1 VLDCTAL
8 RSPSSTNALTWGYL
22 GTSFESGLKRTREG
36 AQANPFRPDFGIT
49 HPATAGATNGKQVT
63 GTNESDAP
71 RPIRMVPVMGGRDGR
86 PGASQPWVETKVLVV
101 MGTRPEVIK
110 LAPVVRAL
118 EQDAALSV
126 ELCVVAQQGEILDQA
141 LDEWQL
147 APDHR
152 IELPEDRR
160 LAAML
165 GAMLSQLADVIE
177 RTRPAMVVVE
187 GDTTTN
193 LAASLAAFY
202 AGVPVAHVEAG
213 LRSGDIRQPFPEE
226 MHRILVDRLASVH
239 YAPTVGARQNLLDEH
254 HRNPADV
261 VVVGNTVVDA
271 LLATLQEEGPASDVA
286 NHRKVLLVTAHRR
299 ENFGA
304 GIAAICEAIRQ
315 LLAQR
320 DDLEVVFVLHTNP
333 HAFRPV
339 QRLLGNL
346 DRVELIPPQPYRKFV
361 RLLGRADVILTDSG
375 GIQEEAPYLGKPV
388 IVTREVT
395 ERPEA
400 SQAGAASIIG
410 TDTRAI
416 VDAVNSILDDEVL
429 RETMSRRIAPYG
441 DGHSAMRI
449 QRDLAARLLPLER
462 QAAMASDQ
470 LPEFDDAPA
479 PAGMAVFGA
488 EIAS

>member
-1 VLDCTAL
+1 MTGANDSAAPHTIRIVP
-8 RSPSSTNALTWGYL
+8 RL
-22 GTSFESGLKRTREG
+22 GG
-36 AQANPFRPDFGIT
+36 
-49 HPATAGATNGKQVT
+49 
-63 GTNESDAP
+63 
-71 RPIRMVPVMGGRDGR
+71 DGR
-86 PGASQPWVETKVLVV
+86 PAVTQPWQQTTVLVV

-118 EQDAALSV
+118 EQDATLSV
-126 ELCVVAQQGEILDQA
+126 AVCVVAQQGEILEQA
-141 LDEWQL
+141 LDEWQI

-152 IELPEDRR
+152 VELPGSDRR

-165 GAMLSQLADVIE
+165 GAMLPRLADVIE
-177 RTRPAMVVVE
+177 RTRPAMVIVQ

-213 LRSGDIRQPFPEE
+213 LRSGDVRQPFPEE
-226 MHRILVDRLASVH
+226 MHRVLVDRIASVH
-239 YAPTVGARQNLLDEH
+239 YAPTMGARQNLLDEH

-271 LLATLQEEGPASDVA
+271 LLATLLENGAAPEAASQ
-286 NHRKVLLVTAHRR
+286 RQLLLVTAHRR
-299 ENFGA
+299 ENFGG

-320 DDLEVVFVLHTNP
+320 ADLEVVFVLHTNP
-333 HAFRPV
+333 QAFRPV
-339 QRLLGNL
+339 QRLLGSL

-361 RLLGRADVILTDSG
+361 RLLARADVVLTDSG

-410 TDTRAI
+410 TDTQAI
-416 VDAVNSILDDEVL
+416 VDAVSSILDDEVL
-429 RETMSRRIAPYG
+429 RATMSRRIAPYG
-441 DGHSAMRI
+441 DGHSAKRI
-449 QRDLAARLLPLER
+449 QRDLAARLQPQER
-462 QAAMASDQ
+462 AAAGTAHEQ
-470 LPEFDDAPA
+470 LPEFDDAPE
-479 PAGMAVFGA
+479 PAAIAVFGS

>member
-1 VLDCTAL
+1 MT
-8 RSPSSTNALTWGYL
+8 
-22 GTSFESGLKRTREG
+22 G
-36 AQANPFRPDFGIT
+36 A
-49 HPATAGATNGKQVT
+49 
-63 GTNESDAP
+63 NESAAP
-71 RPIRMVPVMGGRDGR
+71 HTIRIVPRVGGSDGR
-86 PGASQPWVETKVLVV
+86 PVVSQPWQKTTVLVV

-118 EQDAALSV
+118 EQDATLSV
-126 ELCVVAQQGEILDQA
+126 EVCVVAQQGEILDQA
-141 LDEWQL
+141 LDEWQI
-147 APDHR
+147 APDHHVD
-152 IELPEDRR
+152 LPGSDRR

-165 GAMLSQLADVIE
+165 GAMLPRLADVIE
-177 RTRPAMVVVE
+177 QTRPAMVVVQ

-213 LRSGDIRQPFPEE
+213 LRSGDVRQPFPEE
-226 MHRILVDRLASVH
+226 MHRVLVDRIASVH
-239 YAPTVGARQNLLDEH
+239 YAPTIGARQNLLDEH

-271 LLATLQEEGPASDVA
+271 LLATLLENGAAPEVA
-286 NHRKVLLVTAHRR
+286 KERQLLLVTAHRR

-315 LLAQR
+315 LLAKR
-320 DDLEVVFVLHTNP
+320 ADLEVVFVLHTNP
-333 HAFRPV
+333 QAFRPV
-339 QRLLGNL
+339 QRLLGSL

-361 RLLGRADVILTDSG
+361 RLLARADVVLTDSG

-410 TDTRAI
+410 TDTQAI
-416 VDAVNSILDDEVL
+416 VDAVSSILDDEVL
-429 RETMSRRIAPYG
+429 RATMSRRIAPYG
-441 DGHSAMRI
+441 DGHSAKRI
-449 QRDLAARLLPLER
+449 QRDLAARLQPQER
-462 QAAMASDQ
+462 QASGTAPAQ
-470 LPEFDDAPA
+470 LPEFDDAPE
-479 PAGMAVFGA
+479 PAAIAVFGS

>member
-1 VLDCTAL
+1 MTGANDSAAPHTIRIVP
-8 RSPSSTNALTWGYL
+8 RL
-22 GTSFESGLKRTREG
+22 GG
-36 AQANPFRPDFGIT
+36 
-49 HPATAGATNGKQVT
+49 
-63 GTNESDAP
+63 
-71 RPIRMVPVMGGRDGR
+71 DGR
-86 PGASQPWVETKVLVV
+86 PAVTQPWQQTTVLVV

-118 EQDAALSV
+118 EQDATLSV
-126 ELCVVAQQGEILDQA
+126 AVCVVAQQGEILEQA
-141 LDEWQL
+141 LDEWQI

-152 IELPEDRR
+152 VELPGPDRR

-165 GAMLSQLADVIE
+165 GAMLPRLADVIE
-177 RTRPAMVVVE
+177 RTRPAMVIVQ

-213 LRSGDIRQPFPEE
+213 LRSGDVRQPFPEE
-226 MHRILVDRLASVH
+226 MHRVLVDRIASVH
-239 YAPTVGARQNLLDEH
+239 YAPTMGARQNLLDEH

-271 LLATLQEEGPASDVA
+271 LRATLLENGAAPEAASQ
-286 NHRKVLLVTAHRR
+286 RQLLLVTAHRR
-299 ENFGA
+299 ENFGG

-315 LLAQR
+315 LLDQR
-320 DDLEVVFVLHTNP
+320 ADLEVVFVLHTNP
-333 HAFRPV
+333 QAFRPV
-339 QRLLGNL
+339 QRLLGSL

-361 RLLGRADVILTDSG
+361 RLLARADVVLTDSG

-410 TDTRAI
+410 TDTQAI
-416 VDAVNSILDDEVL
+416 VDAVSSILDDEVL
-429 RETMSRRIAPYG
+429 RATMSRRIAPYG
-441 DGHSAMRI
+441 DGHSAKRI
-449 QRDLAARLLPLER
+449 QRDLAARLQPQER
-462 QAAMASDQ
+462 AAAGTAHEQ
-470 LPEFDDAPA
+470 LPEFDDAPE
-479 PAGMAVFGA
+479 PAAIAVFGS

>member
-1 VLDCTAL
+1 MTGANDSAAPHTIRIVP
-8 RSPSSTNALTWGYL
+8 RL
-22 GTSFESGLKRTREG
+22 GG
-36 AQANPFRPDFGIT
+36 
-49 HPATAGATNGKQVT
+49 
-63 GTNESDAP
+63 
-71 RPIRMVPVMGGRDGR
+71 DGR
-86 PGASQPWVETKVLVV
+86 PAVTQPWQQTTVLVV

-118 EQDAALSV
+118 EQDATLSV
-126 ELCVVAQQGEILDQA
+126 AVCVVAQQGEILEQA
-141 LDEWQL
+141 LDEWQI

-152 IELPEDRR
+152 VELPGSDRR

-165 GAMLSQLADVIE
+165 GAMLPRLADVIE
-177 RTRPAMVVVE
+177 RTRPAMVIVQ

-213 LRSGDIRQPFPEE
+213 LRSGDVRQPFPEE
-226 MHRILVDRLASVH
+226 MHRVLVDRIASVH
-239 YAPTVGARQNLLDEH
+239 YAPTMGARQNLLDEH

-271 LLATLQEEGPASDVA
+271 LLATLLENGAAPEAASQ
-286 NHRKVLLVTAHRR
+286 RQLLLVTAHRR
-299 ENFGA
+299 ENFGG

-320 DDLEVVFVLHTNP
+320 ADLEVVFVLHTNP
-333 HAFRPV
+333 QAFRPV
-339 QRLLGNL
+339 QRLLGSL

-361 RLLGRADVILTDSG
+361 RLLARADVVLTDSG

-400 SQAGAASIIG
+400 SMAGAASIIG
-410 TDTRAI
+410 TDTQAI
-416 VDAVNSILDDEVL
+416 VDAVSSILDDEVL
-429 RETMSRRIAPYG
+429 RATMSRRIAPYG
-441 DGHSAMRI
+441 DGHSAKRI
-449 QRDLAARLLPLER
+449 QRDLAARLQPQER
-462 QAAMASDQ
+462 PAAGTAHEQ
-470 LPEFDDAPA
+470 LPEFDDAPE
-479 PAGMAVFGA
+479 PAAIAVFGS